1 MHYFCTVPNWMRD
14 LNRQI
19 MEKNISTVIFDFGNV
34 LIDLDIPAFDRNIQE
49 LTGLDTA
56 DVPGI
61 LGKSIAAYERGE
73 ISTELFINHI
83 IRHSRRSIQAREI
96 IQGWN
101 SMLLGIRPEILTLLK
116 ILKVQYQTYILSN
129 TNPLHIQ
136 WVHQHLLASHGVSD
150 FEKNF
155 LHGAFYSHQLKLSK
169 PNPEVYKS
177 VTDRLGVAPERILF
191 LDDLEENVAGARLYG
206 WNAII
211 HQPGTPLEN
220 SLRSFIRV
228 PES

>member
-83 IRHSRRSIQAREI
+83 IRSEEHTSELQSRENLVCR
-96 IQGWN
+96 
-101 SMLLGIRPEILTLLK
+101 LLPEK
-116 ILKVQYQTYILSN
+116 K
-129 TNPLHIQ
+129 
-136 WVHQHLLASHGVSD
+136 
-150 FEKNF
+150 K
-155 LHGAFYSHQLKLSK
+155 
-169 PNPEVYKS
+169 
-177 VTDRLGVAPERILF
+177 
-191 LDDLEENVAGARLYG
+191 
-206 WNAII
+206 
-211 HQPGTPLEN
+211 
-220 SLRSFIRV
+220 
-228 PES
+228 